1 MKIKKIY
8 ILIIAFISVLFI
20 NVKADTQNYSLI
32 NNNQIGYINVYADE
46 TDEGEKCSALGD
58 FKGDLQS
65 IFNAFK
71 IVAPI
76 LTLVLS
82 TYEFVT
88 AITSKAAEGLQ
99 KSVKKFTTRL
109 ILVVILYL
117 LPVLLNI
124 ILNLAYPGASTCIK

>member
-1 MKIKKIY
+1 MKIEKIY
-8 ILIIAFISVLFI
+8 TIIILFISFMFI
-20 NVKADTQNYSLI
+20 NVKAETQNYPLL
-32 NNNQIGYINVYADE
+32 NNNQIGYVNVYADE
-46 TDEGEKCSALGD
+46 ESNEKCSALGD

-82 TYEFVT
+82 TYEFVS

-99 KSVKKFTTRL
+99 KSLKKFGTRL
-109 ILVVILYL
+109 VLVVILYI

>member
-1 MKIKKIY
+1 MKRKIMY
-8 ILIIAFISVLFI
+8 SLIVFISAFVFT
-20 NVKADTQNYSLI
+20 NVKAENKNI
-32 NNNQIGYINVYADE
+32 NIINESKQVGYINVYADE
-46 TDEGEKCSALGD
+46 DSVNCSSLGK
-58 FKGDLQS
+58 FKEDLQS

-99 KSVKKFTTRL
+99 ESVKKFTTRL
-109 ILVVILYL
+109 ILVIVLYL
-117 LPVLLNI
+117 LPVFLNL
-124 ILNLAYPGASTCIK
+124 ILNLAIPGSGTCIH

>member
-1 MKIKKIY
+1 MKRKIMY
-8 ILIIAFISVLFI
+8 SLMVFISIFI
-20 NVKADTQNYSLI
+20 FSSVKAENKSI
-32 NNNQIGYINVYADE
+32 NIINENNQVGYINVYAD
-46 TDEGEKCSALGD
+46 DNQMDCNKLGK
-58 FKGDLQS
+58 FKDDLQS
-65 IFNAFK
+65 LFNVFK

-109 ILVVILYL
+109 ILVIALYF
-117 LPVLLNI
+117 LPVLLNL
-124 ILNLAYPGASTCIK
+124 ILNLAIPGSGTCIQ